1 MTYVTSCKICGKNY
15 TKFSLLSKD
24 ERCQECS
31 RNSRRNRYAQRKKLI
46 EMNKDDVMETIE
58 NMEKD
63 IEILKIAIEAQENEI
78 NIVVSDIEHRA
89 LALLDEAVENEV
101 KRLFDEEIALAKSLE
116 EKFKMSLIAVQ
127 SNMNKAYKKIS
138 VRVTYIEDMLKKM
151 GDK

>member
-1 MTYVTSCKICGKNY
+1 MTYVTSCKVCSKNY
-15 TKFSLLSKD
+15 SKFSMLSKD
-24 ERCQECS
+24 EVCPDCRK
-31 RNSRRNRYAQRKKLI
+31 SRRNRYVQRKKLI
-46 EMNKDDVMETIE
+46 KMNRDDVMETIE
-58 NMEKD
+58 NMGKD

-89 LALLDEAVENEV
+89 LALLDESVGNEV

-116 EKFKMSLIAVQ
+116 EKFKMALIAVQ